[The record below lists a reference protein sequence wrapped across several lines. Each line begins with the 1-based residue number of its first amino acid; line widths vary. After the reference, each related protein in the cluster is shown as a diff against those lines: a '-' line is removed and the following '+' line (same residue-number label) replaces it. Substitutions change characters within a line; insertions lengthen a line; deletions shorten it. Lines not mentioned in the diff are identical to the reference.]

1 MKAKEFLSQ
10 AFYMKRQIIAKQK
23 RLDWL
28 RDIVP
33 GPTVTFSDELKCPSN
48 PKNSMVENVAIKVVA
63 LEEEISAD
71 ILKLL
76 EVTKEI
82 ESTIRAIDSLECRT
96 ILEMRYLAF
105 MDWDEIT
112 ARMGYARSYIFRL
125 HGKAL
130 MQIRVS

>member
-10 AFYMKRQIIAKQK
+10 AYYMKRQIIAKQK

-76 EVTKEI
+76 K
-82 ESTIRAIDSLECRT
+82 SAFRANIGIIAFFS
-96 ILEMRYLAF
+96 YLC
-105 MDWDEIT
+105 
-112 ARMGYARSYIFRL
+112 
-125 HGKAL
+125 
-130 MQIRVS
+130 